1 MHTKGPWEIH
11 TEQDGSI
18 YRNVS
23 VFICRQDELWPQGQL
38 ARVNEQ
44 DGLGERE
51 ANARLI
57 AAACTSYDRHFGD
70 RAVEAAEADL
80 LGQALEALEKFKAAM
95 NMHLGSKHED
105 ALLDAECATENV
117 LALAK
122 GEK

>member
-1 MHTKGPWEIH
+1 MHTKGPLEIH
-11 TEQDGSI
+11 TEQDRSI

-23 VFICRQDELWPQGQL
+23 VFICRQDEPWPQGQL

-51 ANARLI
+51 ANARLLR
-57 AAACTSYDRHFGD
+57 AAYNSYDKHCGE

-80 LGQALEALEKFKAAM
+80 LGQALEALDRAVKRQGFSNEELITAR
-95 NMHLGSKHED
+95 
-105 ALLDAECATENV
+105 AL